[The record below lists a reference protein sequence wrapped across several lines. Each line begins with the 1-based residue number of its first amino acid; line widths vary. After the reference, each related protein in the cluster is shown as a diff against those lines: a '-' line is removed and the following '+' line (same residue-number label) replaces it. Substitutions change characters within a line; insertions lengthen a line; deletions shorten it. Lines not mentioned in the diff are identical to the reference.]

1 MKLKMLALLAAL
13 AALVAPAAVA
23 AQAKGKPS
31 SKCTRVAV
39 VLKGTVSA
47 APGAGATQFSM
58 SVLHSSH
65 HGKSLVG
72 QAVTITTDP
81 KTKIV
86 RLGKR
91 TDLSSLQ
98 MNDRVNVLL
107 KVCKKDLPLSPA
119 TLATTP
125 AKRVT
130 ATVAG
135 KGFKP

>member
-1 MKLKMLALLAAL
+1 MPYLE
-13 AALVAPAAVA
+13 
-23 AQAKGKPS
+23 
-31 SKCTRVAV
+31 CTRCGTAYPLESLAWRCGCGG
-39 VLKGTVSA
+39 VLDVGGFAAELTA

-58 SVLHSSH
+58 NVMHASH

-72 QAVTITTDP
+72 QSVTITTDS

-86 RLGKR
+86 RLGKK

-98 MNDRVNVLL
+98 ANDRVNVLL
-107 KVCKKDLPLSPA
+107 KVCNKDLPLNPA
-119 TLATTP
+119 TLAAIP

>member
-1 MKLKMLALLAAL
+1 MKLKLLASIALLAA
-13 AALVAPAAVA
+13 VAVPVA
-23 AQAKGKPS
+23 GAQVKGKPS
-31 SKCTRVAV
+31 SQCARVAV
-39 VLKGTVSA
+39 VLKGSVTA

-58 SVLHSSH
+58 NVTHASH

-72 QAVTITTDP
+72 QSVTIATDS

-86 RLGKR
+86 RLGKK

-98 MNDRVNVLL
+98 ANDRVNVLL
-107 KVCKKDLPLSPA
+107 KVCNKDLPLNPA
-119 TLATTP
+119 TLAAIP